1 MKKTEILS
9 YIHEWNFDGVNPFN
23 TMKET
28 SNNILMF
35 RSTNNIFGWG
45 SMGREEC
52 KELFYAEFIW
62 AIQHFIRDIKKRKS
76 TKQ

>member
-9 YIHEWNFDGVNPFN
+9 YIHKWNSNEENPFN
-23 TMKET
+23 TMKEA
-28 SNNILMF
+28 SNSILMF

-52 KELFYAEFIW
+52 KEKFYAEFIW
-62 AIQHFIRDIKKRKS
+62 IIRVYIKRIQ
-76 TKQ
+76 